1 TTASPL
7 RRRRGQAQPASGSCA
22 VTTAHLF
29 QPPNVIRCP
38 IAVLAIFY
46 LAPAHL
52 YQPAKVIRSPA
63 AVVFLLLLN
72 FFSLRTIVAASKQ
85 RQFASVSP
93 PLNFLRAG
101 WQWKPWRLKKKTLV
115 LVDRP

>member
-1 TTASPL
+1 MHRALWIQSKLNAVTRTTASPL
-7 RRRRGQAQPASGSCA
+7 RRRRGQAQPASGSCT

-29 QPPNVIRCP
+29 QAPNVIRCP

-72 FFSLRTIVAASKQ
+72 FFRCGH
-85 RQFASVSP
+85 P
-93 PLNFLRAG
+93 
-101 WQWKPWRLKKKTLV
+101 
-115 LVDRP
+115 DRPCCVQCC

>member
-1 TTASPL
+1 MWSTPNFSLCVSPCHL
-7 RRRRGQAQPASGSCA
+7 QTQHHEQSQLSGVPASEELVLAIVASS
-22 VTTAHLF
+22 HLF
-29 QPPNVIRCP
+29 QAPNIIRCP

-93 PLNFLRAG
+93 PLNIL
-101 WQWKPWRLKKKTLV
+101 
-115 LVDRP
+115 